1 MANKTLLAQIKQRSD
16 TAANWTAKN
25 PVISDGEL
33 IIVITNA
40 GEKRFKV
47 GDGEKTFT
55 QLPYAD
61 ENILSKIKTYTA
73 GDGINISDTGVIS
86 STGGGSGSD
95 VFVIEFTFDNGNITG
110 ASKTFEETKQAIKS
124 NKIVVVQNL
133 QTTNELN
140 PCLDQIFLSGTE
152 EDPSEQ
158 IWLKVSYMYIFNHTA
173 TISWVKNSSGAEEF
187 MTISD
192 ESPVWPSGS
201 SELSNSGAAY
211 WNASNK
217 KWEIKNI
224 ASGSDTFYFE
234 ISGNNDNLISSKT
247 FAEIKSA
254 IESNKHIFV
263 LSSGIL
269 IQAALYYMSS
279 SSSARLLLCVG
290 EGWTEL
296 NISSDNT
303 ITLQTYSIPSFDDA
317 TNSLTNSGLVYWN
330 PNNETWS
337 IKPTYKAGNGI
348 SISNDGT
355 ISVTAAKIY
364 SGTSNAPSADLGENG
379 DIYIQTE
386 G

>member
-25 PVISDGEL
+25 PIISDGEL
-33 IIVITNA
+33 IIVTTNA

>member
-25 PVISDGEL
+25 PVIGDGEL
-33 IIVITNA
+33 IIVTTNA
-40 GEKRFKV
+40 DEKRFKV

-73 GDGINISDTGVIS
+73 GDGISISDTGVIS

-110 ASKTFEETKQAIKS
+110 ASKTFAETKQAIENKKS
-124 NKIVVVQNL
+124 IIIATGEIIVPINFAYIDNNNSDGSIAINL
-133 QTTNELN
+133 LYHFLEGQEVLTSWMQASNGNESFEQYHGWK
-140 PCLDQIFLSGTE
+140 PFIWD
-152 EDPSEQ
+152 DSE
-158 IWLKVSYMYIFNHTA
+158 A
-173 TISWVKNSSGAEEF
+173 
-187 MTISD
+187 
-192 ESPVWPSGS
+192 
-201 SELSNSGAAY
+201 NSGAAY

-217 KWEIKNI
+217 KWEIKDI

-234 ISGNNDNLISSKT
+234 ISDNNGNLISSKT
-247 FAEIKSA
+247 FTEIKSA
-254 IESNKHIFV
+254 IESNKHILVSLYGSLFQATGYYTSDSYV
-263 LSSGIL
+263 ELGI
-269 IQAALYYMSS
+269 YGFYKW
-279 SSSARLLLCVG
+279 AR
-290 EGWTEL
+290 L

-303 ITLQTYSIPSFDDA
+303 ITLQTSRIPSFDD
-317 TNSLTNSGLVYWN
+317 TTTSLSNSGLVYWN
-330 PNNETWS
+330 PNGETWS

>member
-25 PVISDGEL
+25 PIISDGEL
-33 IIVITNA
+33 IIVTTNA

-73 GDGINISDTGVIS
+73 GDGISISDTGVIS

-95 VFVIEFTFDNGNITG
+95 VFVIEIDEFNNIITPFDDIKNAIQNHRILIRSNNDFTAPSIG
-110 ASKTFEETKQAIKS
+110 AYYTATDHDDVIQLLYQAAEFYQVYSLQRPLGSTTVTQNFEQYVVPLASYS
-124 NKIVVVQNL
+124 NPPV
-133 QTTNELN
+133 
-140 PCLDQIFLSGTE
+140 SGT
-152 EDPSEQ
+152 
-158 IWLKVSYMYIFNHTA
+158 
-173 TISWVKNSSGAEEF
+173 
-187 MTISD
+187 
-192 ESPVWPSGS
+192 
-201 SELSNSGAAY
+201 AY
-211 WNASNK
+211 WNSTNK
-217 KWEIKNI
+217 SWEIKDI

-234 ISGNNDNLISSKT
+234 ISDNNGNLISSKAFT
-247 FAEIKSA
+247 EIKSA
-254 IESNKHIFV
+254 IESNKHILV
-263 LSSGIL
+263 LLYGVL
-269 IQAALYYMSS
+269 YQATGYCMSTNS
-279 SSSARLLLCVG
+279 NAKLVLDG
-290 EGWTEL
+290 GNGWGEL

-303 ITLQTYSIPSFDDA
+303 ITLQTGSI
-317 TNSLTNSGLVYWN
+317 
-330 PNNETWS
+330 
-337 IKPTYKAGNGI
+337 PTYKAGNGI

-364 SGTSNAPSADLGENG
+364 SGTSSAPSADLGENG

>member
-25 PVISDGEL
+25 PIISDGEL
-33 IIVITNA
+33 IIVTTNA

-73 GDGINISDTGVIS
+73 GDGISISDTGVIS

-95 VFVIEFTFDNGNITG
+95 VFVIEFTFNNGNITG

-140 PCLDQIFLSGTE
+140 PCLDQIFVSGTE

-173 TISWVKNSSGAEEF
+173 TINWVKNSSGAEEF
-187 MTISD
+187 MTVSD

-211 WNASNK
+211 WNSTNK
-217 KWEIKNI
+217 KWEIKDI

-234 ISGNNDNLISSKT
+234 ISSNNGNLISSKT
-247 FAEIKSA
+247 FTEIKSA

-263 LSSGIL
+263 RFGNDLF
-269 IQAALYYMSS
+269 QATAYRMSS
-279 SSSARLLLCVG
+279 SSSARLLLHAG
-290 EGWTEL
+290 EEWVEL
-296 NISSDNT
+296 NISSNNT
-303 ITLQTYSIPSFDDA
+303 ITPQTSLIPSFDEA
-317 TNSLTNSGLVYWN
+317 TNSLSNSGVVYWN
-330 PNNETWS
+330 PNGKTWS
-337 IKPTYKAGNGI
+337 IKPAYKAGNGI

>member
-25 PVISDGEL
+25 PIISDGEL
-33 IIVITNA
+33 IIVTTNA

-95 VFVIEFTFDNGNITG
+95 VFIIEIDETGKNITTSFDDIKNAILNHRILLRSDLSSPLIG
-110 ASKTFEETKQAIKS
+110 YYQADATTTHDEYIELIYVAGFAYVAFSLFRAPGTTTVTQGFEQFAIPNTSWSNPPASG
-124 NKIVVVQNL
+124 V
-133 QTTNELN
+133 
-140 PCLDQIFLSGTE
+140 
-152 EDPSEQ
+152 
-158 IWLKVSYMYIFNHTA
+158 
-173 TISWVKNSSGAEEF
+173 
-187 MTISD
+187 
-192 ESPVWPSGS
+192 
-201 SELSNSGAAY
+201 AY
-211 WNASNK
+211 WNFNNRS
-217 KWEIKNI
+217 WEIK
-224 ASGSDTFYFE
+224 D
-234 ISGNNDNLISSKT
+234 
-247 FAEIKSA
+247 
-254 IESNKHIFV
+254 
-263 LSSGIL
+263 
-269 IQAALYYMSS
+269 
-279 SSSARLLLCVG
+279 
-290 EGWTEL
+290 
-296 NISSDNT
+296 
-303 ITLQTYSIPSFDDA
+303 ITST
-317 TNSLTNSGLVYWN
+317 
-330 PNNETWS
+330 
-337 IKPTYKAGNGI
+337 TYKAGNGI

>member
-25 PVISDGEL
+25 PIISDGEL
-33 IIVITNA
+33 IIVTTNA

-73 GDGINISDTGVIS
+73 GDGISISDTGVIS
-86 STGGGSGSD
+86 STGGG
-95 VFVIEFTFDNGNITG
+95 
-110 ASKTFEETKQAIKS
+110 
-124 NKIVVVQNL
+124 
-133 QTTNELN
+133 
-140 PCLDQIFLSGTE
+140 
-152 EDPSEQ
+152 
-158 IWLKVSYMYIFNHTA
+158 
-173 TISWVKNSSGAEEF
+173 
-187 MTISD
+187 
-192 ESPVWPSGS
+192 
-201 SELSNSGAAY
+201 
-211 WNASNK
+211 
-217 KWEIKNI
+217 
-224 ASGSDTFYFE
+224 SGSDTFYFE

-254 IESNKHIFV
+254 IESNKHILV
-263 LSSGIL
+263 QLSGDGL
-269 IQAALYYMSS
+269 FQATAYYMSS
-279 SSSARLLLCVG
+279 SSHARLLLYAG
-290 EGWTEL
+290 EQWVDL
-296 NISSDNT
+296 NINSDNT
-303 ITLQTYSIPSFDDA
+303 ITFQIGSIPA
-317 TNSLTNSGLVYWN
+317 
-330 PNNETWS
+330 
-337 IKPTYKAGNGI
+337 YKAGNGI

>member
-25 PVISDGEL
+25 PIISDGEL
-33 IIVITNA
+33 IIVTTNA

-86 STGGGSGSD
+86 STGGGG
-95 VFVIEFTFDNGNITG
+95 
-110 ASKTFEETKQAIKS
+110 
-124 NKIVVVQNL
+124 
-133 QTTNELN
+133 
-140 PCLDQIFLSGTE
+140 
-152 EDPSEQ
+152 
-158 IWLKVSYMYIFNHTA
+158 
-173 TISWVKNSSGAEEF
+173 
-187 MTISD
+187 
-192 ESPVWPSGS
+192 
-201 SELSNSGAAY
+201 
-211 WNASNK
+211 
-217 KWEIKNI
+217 
-224 ASGSDTFYFE
+224 GSDTFYFE

-279 SSSARLLLCVG
+279 SFNARLLLCVG
-290 EGWTEL
+290 ERWTEL

-303 ITLQTYSIPSFDDA
+303 ITLQTYSIPSFDEA

-330 PNNETWS
+330 PNGKTWS

-348 SISNDGT
+348 SISDDGT

-364 SGTSNAPSADLGENG
+364 SGTNNAPSADLGENG

>member
-25 PVISDGEL
+25 PIISDGEL
-33 IIVITNA
+33 IIVTTNA

-73 GDGINISDTGVIS
+73 GDGISISDTGVIS

-217 KWEIKNI
+217 KWEIKNRQANVHQPLVTHFLRFQVRRLRQNI
-224 ASGSDTFYFE
+224 EDM
-234 ISGNNDNLISSKT
+234 LI
-247 FAEIKSA
+247 I
-254 IESNKHIFV
+254 
-263 LSSGIL
+263 G
-269 IQAALYYMSS
+269 
-279 SSSARLLLCVG
+279 LCR
-290 EGWTEL
+290 
-296 NISSDNT
+296 
-303 ITLQTYSIPSFDDA
+303 
-317 TNSLTNSGLVYWN
+317 
-330 PNNETWS
+330 
-337 IKPTYKAGNGI
+337 
-348 SISNDGT
+348 
-355 ISVTAAKIY
+355 
-364 SGTSNAPSADLGENG
+364 
-379 DIYIQTE
+379 
-386 G
+386 